1 MAIFDFMKR
10 STRASPTTVSAIT
23 IHSPGVVTVPGYHLL
38 SDAPEVSAAVGII
51 AGLIASM
58 PLHLMENTKKGDI
71 RVRDQLSRKIDI
83 EPWRLGTRSTWM
95 QWIVETMLTNGE
107 AVVIPQT
114 SGALIADLPPA
125 PGASLYRP
133 TGSDTYYARYNGY
146 DFDADS
152 ILHFRFRPDPDDP
165 WKGIGPELQLQQ
177 VVDSI
182 LQTART
188 KTAYMS
194 SEYKPPLI
202 FGVNSDTPLSDPKER
217 SKFAKQYLTRSDPR
231 EPLIV
236 PGDLMTIH
244 QPKPLSLTDLAIK
257 DGMELDKKTVAA
269 IYELPPFLLGV
280 GAFNKDEYNRF
291 ISGPLMRICKII
303 EQELTKKLL
312 VSPDRYFRFN
322 PRALY
327 AYSLQELSTIAKT
340 MRDSGL
346 MTGNEARNWIG
357 LPPMDGLDELV
368 MLENYIPTAR
378 LGDQSKLHAPTEKE
392 DSDNAAQ

>member
-1 MAIFDFMKR
+1 MAIFDFIKR

-58 PLHLMENTKKGDI
+58 PLHLMENTRKGDI

-95 QWIVETMLTNGE
+95 QWIVETMLTEGE

-152 ILHFRFRPDPDDP
+152 ILHFRFRPDPDYP

-182 LQTART
+182 LQTAST

-202 FGVNSDTPLSDPKER
+202 FGVNSDTPLADPKER
-217 SKFAKQYLTRSDPR
+217 SKFVKQYLTRSDPR

-312 VSPDRYFRFN
+312 VSPERYFRFN

-327 AYSLQELSTIAKT
+327 AYSLQELSSIAKT